1 MSFLLFAVT
10 ALHVLILILL
20 FVATL
25 DKQNYLHICKHTY
38 AHPLCFG
45 RALLKEWL
53 HGVQAFMVL
62 SLLFSS
68 LAFIIFMWQLYT
80 MKRGSLFYATG
91 IFQILT
97 AVSVFTAALIYTI
110 HVDTFQQGRMPGGS
124 YGHCFVLAWLAFPLA
139 LVSGIVY
146 IHLRK
151 KE

>member
-1 MSFLLFAVT
+1 FQDEFSSLCSHSPPRSYPHL
-10 ALHVLILILL
+10 
-20 FVATL
+20 TL
-25 DKQNYLHICKHTY
+25 CSHLGQ
-38 AHPLCFG
+38 
-45 RALLKEWL
+45 EWL

-110 HVDTFQQGRMPGGS
+110 HVDTFQRGRMPGGS
-124 YGHCFVLAWLAFPLA
+124 YGHCFILAWLSFPLA
-139 LVSGIVY
+139 LISGIVY